1 MRKPRNAKND
11 CTSNSLPHNR
21 KEVFFDV
28 LKLHFGDLMKCGII
42 LFSFCA
48 PLIALSVYKELALM
62 SFQELINSISSEA
75 TLFEEI
81 KRMVI
86 FDNLTALIAIP
97 LFMIA
102 SVGFAGIMRIIR
114 QFAWEE
120 NVYIRYDF
128 KEGVKQNIRQTI
140 LASLIVGLFNF
151 LYTLV
156 QNAVMLTLGGVETYM
171 MIIPKALLAAV
182 FIPALAYTLVS
193 VSLYNNR
200 FFENVRIGFV
210 LYAENI
216 AKTLFVLLLS
226 ALSAVLMLV
235 PNFICKIA
243 GEVVFVFALPVCMLG
258 WWLVAYDLLDERI
271 NTINH
276 TDLIGRGTF
285 PVEQEEKGE

>member
-1 MRKPRNAKND
+1 MRKPRNSKND
-11 CTSNSLPHNR
+11 CTPNSLPHNR

-28 LKLHFGDLMKCGII
+28 LKLHFGDLMKCGFI
-42 LFSFCA
+42 LFAFCA

-62 SFQELINSISSEA
+62 SFQVQIKSIADETS
-75 TLFEEI
+75 LFEEI
-81 KRMVI
+81 RRMVV
-86 FDNLTALIAIP
+86 FDNLTALIALP

-102 SVGFAGIMRIIR
+102 SVGLAGVMRIIR

-128 KEGVKQNIRQTI
+128 KEGVKQNVKQTL
-140 LASLIVGLFNF
+140 LASFIVGLFYF

-156 QNAVMLTLGGVETYM
+156 QNAVMLTVGGLETYM
-171 MIIPKALLAAV
+171 MIIPKTVLAVV

-193 VSLYNNR
+193 ASLYNNR

-216 AKTLFVLLLS
+216 AKTLFALLLS
-226 ALSAVLMLV
+226 ALSAVLMFV
-235 PNFICKIA
+235 PDFICKIV
-243 GEVVFVFALPVCMLG
+243 GESVFVFALPVCMLG
-258 WWLVAYDLLDERI
+258 WWLVAYNLLDVRI

-285 PVEQEEKGE
+285 PVEQEDKGE